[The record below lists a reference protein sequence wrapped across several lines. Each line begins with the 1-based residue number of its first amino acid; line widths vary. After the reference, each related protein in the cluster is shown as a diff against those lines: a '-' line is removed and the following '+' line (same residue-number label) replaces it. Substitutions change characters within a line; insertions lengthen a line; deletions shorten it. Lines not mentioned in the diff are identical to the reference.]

1 MVSFSSRPMA
11 TRLVIIIL
19 VLPVTCLSFYT
30 SLNIRQRSIIPT
42 LYLQPQRMTL
52 YENTYKLKSIVND
65 TQVCDTDK
73 IKVENDNWDN
83 SIGALLSSST
93 DTAELKSL
101 ILEAPE
107 LPQNNDKIIARTIL
121 IIVSAFYG
129 TNFGCV
135 KILNENLDP
144 SVAAALRFS
153 LVYINMYTYIYMYVY
168 IYYIYLYIFIFIYT

>member
-1 MVSFSSRPMA
+1 MVSFNSQPMA

-30 SLNIRQRSIIPT
+30 SLNIRQRLNIPT
-42 LYLQPQRMTL
+42 LYLQPQSTTL
-52 YENTYKLKSIVND
+52 YENTYNLKNIVND
-65 TQVCDTDK
+65 TQVRDTDQIK
-73 IKVENDNWDN
+73 IENENWDN
-83 SIGALLSSST
+83 SIGALLSTST
-93 DTAELKSL
+93 DTSSTENL

-107 LPQNNDKIIARTIL
+107 MPQNNDKIIARTIL

-153 LVYINMYTYIYMYVY
+153 LVHI
-168 IYYIYLYIFIFIYT
+168 LIFI